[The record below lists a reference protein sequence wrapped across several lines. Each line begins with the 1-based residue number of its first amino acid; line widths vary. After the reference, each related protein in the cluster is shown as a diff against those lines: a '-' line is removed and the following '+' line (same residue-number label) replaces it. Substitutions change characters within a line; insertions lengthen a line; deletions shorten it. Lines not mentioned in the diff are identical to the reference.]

1 VTTPDPNQ
9 ELQRLFRLAFRRFPA
24 PVTVLSYADTV
35 GHPSGMTATAVTS
48 LSVDPPAVLVSL
60 NRAAKSRGAIVRAGR
75 FGVNM
80 LALGQEAIATHCSR
94 SGTEKILAP
103 TWLLTPTAAHTPVL
117 RDALAH
123 LDCTITQVHDAYT
136 HSLVVAEVV
145 SVWLGRAARPLL
157 YSEGAYRTLDAG
169 IEESYEMLW
178 ERTFL

>member
-1 VTTPDPNQ
+1 M
-9 ELQRLFRLAFRRFPA
+9 AFRRFPA
-24 PVTVLSYADTV
+24 PVTVLSYADAA
-35 GHPSGMTATAVTS
+35 GRPSGMTATAVTS
-48 LSVDPPAVLVSL
+48 LSVAPPAVMVSL
-60 NRAAKSRGAIVRAGR
+60 NRAAKSRGAIVGAGR

-94 SGTEKILAP
+94 SGTEKVLAP
-103 TWLLTPTAAHTPVL
+103 TWLLTPTTAQTPVL

-136 HSLVVAEVV
+136 HSLVVAEVI

>member
-1 VTTPDPNQ
+1 MTTPDPGQ
-9 ELQRLFRLAFRRFPA
+9 ELHGRFRLAFRRFPA
-24 PVTVLSYADTV
+24 AVTVISYVDTA
-35 GHPSGMTATAVTS
+35 GRPAGMTATAVTS
-48 LSVDPPAVLVSL
+48 LSVAPPAVLVSL
-60 NRAAKSRGAIVRAGR
+60 NRQAKSRDAIVSAGR

-103 TWLLTPTAAHTPVL
+103 VWLLTSATPHTPVL

-123 LDCTITQVHDAYT
+123 LDCTIAQVHEVYT
-136 HSLVVAEVV
+136 HSLVVGEVV

-157 YSEGAYRTLDAG
+157 YSDGAYRTLDVG